1 MENSIKFRLK
11 VKRGHRYEVTY
22 SKLLSTETYPN
33 DQVQRTIKETESI
46 KIEISQALGKQ
57 LIRLNEKLLL
67 HLKYSN
73 FSKINPVLVELN
85 QHLQRIIR
93 DNNLK
98 ELFPYLER
106 TFVIA
111 RKNKKERYSRKLK
124 IDGVTYKTKIGR
136 TIEKNRTGFPLS
148 RYEWE
153 GEPRKVDQIPRDI
166 FDRIWEILD
175 LENKPAR
182 FFRTPRSATGVYYY
196 QLWKSYFDSIK
207 I

>member
-1 MENSIKFRLK
+1 M
-11 VKRGHRYEVTY
+11 
-22 SKLLSTETYPN
+22 LSTETYPN

-57 LIRLNEKLLL
+57 LIRLNEELLL

-111 RKNKKERYSRKLK
+111 RKNKRKDTHENLKLMELPTKLK
-124 IDGVTYKTKIGR
+124 
-136 TIEKNRTGFPLS
+136 
-148 RYEWE
+148 
-153 GEPRKVDQIPRDI
+153 
-166 FDRIWEILD
+166 
-175 LENKPAR
+175 
-182 FFRTPRSATGVYYY
+182 
-196 QLWKSYFDSIK
+196 
-207 I
+207 